1 MSESTASRLDRVG
14 REQRREERQRSST
27 TGQVSSNLVSS
38 SALNTSSSSNQS
50 QVVSRSTKNTDGPQ
64 SSESIDIENSDSQ
77 ISTSTLEAGNNMSQF
92 RKTDNGRYFIIVMPL
107 LDSPH
112 IISSISIVNC
122 LLK

>member
-50 QVVSRSTKNTDGPQ
+50 QVVSRSTKNTDDPQ

-77 ISTSTLEAGNNMSQF
+77 ILTAPQDTKPSFEGNNYILRQMH
-92 RKTDNGRYFIIVMPL
+92 KNV
-107 LDSPH
+107 
-112 IISSISIVNC
+112 
-122 LLK
+122 